1 MSYDQYKFVDG
12 HFVDTWNIDKYP
24 DAIDTNSE
32 WFADLSMGSSWA
44 EAWLDLCG
52 CGNPDVVV
60 DAMLDYL
67 TRVEAGPQAWG
78 ENPQIRDDHHLA
90 DLLLAYLADNRHLT
104 EHGGGI
110 YGVWLTHEGK
120 RWLELARSTA
130 DGQTTDE
137 S

>member
-12 HFVDTWNIDKYP
+12 HFVDTWNIEKYP
-24 DAIDTNSE
+24 DAIDTNLN

-44 EAWLDLCG
+44 EAWLNLCG
-52 CGNPDVVV
+52 CGNPEDVV

-67 TRVEAGPQAWG
+67 TRVEAGWTEPRVF
-78 ENPQIRDDHHLA
+78 QIRDDHHLA

-110 YGVWLTHEGK
+110 YGVWLTAEGV
-120 RWLELARSTA
+120 RWLELARSA
-130 DGQTTDE
+130 APDPSPDG